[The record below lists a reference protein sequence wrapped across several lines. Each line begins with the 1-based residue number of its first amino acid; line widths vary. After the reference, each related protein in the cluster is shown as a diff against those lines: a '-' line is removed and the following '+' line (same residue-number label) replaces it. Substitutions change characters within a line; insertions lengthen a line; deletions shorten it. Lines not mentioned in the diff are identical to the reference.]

1 MPIPLAPYMAV
12 SLPQK
17 VTVTGTPAPSSLVND
32 RKYLR
37 FYLWIGNLFYRFIF
51 KAIAYKLW
59 QRCHY
64 CQERYARKDA
74 ASVTRW
80 HSEQPRT
87 NVLFWEETFSFL
99 VSISGGLSYPVL
111 QTWDEKSKYCVL
123 LLQTFVCILKIMR
136 LQQIVAQAKMY
147 RNFHMNS

>member
-1 MPIPLAPYMAV
+1 MPIPLAPYMTV
-12 SLPQK
+12 SLSQK
-17 VTVTGTPAPSSLVND
+17 VTVTGTPVPIFLVND
-32 RKYLR
+32 RKYLC
-37 FYLWIGNLFYRFIF
+37 FYLWIGDLFYRFIF

-59 QRCHY
+59 QRC
-64 CQERYARKDA
+64 QERYVRRDA

-87 NVLFWEETFSFL
+87 NVLFWKETFSSFL
-99 VSISGGLSYPVL
+99 ISISGGLSYPVL
-111 QTWDEKSKYCVL
+111 DTWDEKSRYCVL

-136 LQQIVAQAKMY
+136 LQQIVARAKMY